1 MSILSWRGT
10 PKPISFTKQ
19 NWHFWV
25 LMILWAFSLEGEPAV
40 ATLRAPP
47 SAGGRFQFHAA
58 TKSCHSW
65 GSVPPFWYFGEKHEG
80 HEGAWNQ
87 IFIDSGSILGST
99 PIHKPLVL
107 HSKTDILKI
116 SIRRKRILESRN
128 YHFVGKWIW
137 ETQNSHVV
145 EQKDLGKSRCP
156 FRRKKKGCGK
166 VSMFTS
172 SEKLEDLP
180 LFSSEI

>member
-10 PKPISFTKQ
+10 PKTISFRQ

-25 LMILWAFSLEGEPAV
+25 LMILWAFSFEREPVV
-40 ATLRAPP
+40 ATLRARP

-65 GSVPPFWYFGEKHEG
+65 GSVPPFWYLGEKHEG

-87 IFIDSGSILGST
+87 IFIDLGSILGST
-99 PIHKPLVL
+99 PIQKPLVL

-116 SIRRKRILESRN
+116 SIRRKRIRRPLGATRLWGVSLSHRFTFLMPCSFTNNVWNLIVLSHE
-128 YHFVGKWIW
+128 VW
-137 ETQNSHVV
+137 EMVFY
-145 EQKDLGKSRCP
+145 CP
-156 FRRKKKGCGK
+156 RKEG
-166 VSMFTS
+166 F
-172 SEKLEDLP
+172 
-180 LFSSEI
+180 